1 MGQACAFP
9 IAAPP
14 ACHTVHVRRAVGSYL
29 KVVRPECGMYLKV
42 RRAKRAGN
50 FWYYNA
56 LRLLLVASQ
65 CTGSCREIFVL

>member
-1 MGQACAFP
+1 MAVVMCTENQKHC
-9 IAAPP
+9 
-14 ACHTVHVRRAVGSYL
+14 RAVGSYL
-29 KVVRPECGMYLKV
+29 KVVQPECGRYLKA
-42 RRAKRAGN
+42 RHAKRAEN